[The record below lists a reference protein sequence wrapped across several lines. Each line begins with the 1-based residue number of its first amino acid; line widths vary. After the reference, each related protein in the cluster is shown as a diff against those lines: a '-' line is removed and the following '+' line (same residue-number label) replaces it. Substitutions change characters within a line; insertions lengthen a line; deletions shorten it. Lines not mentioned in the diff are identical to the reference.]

1 MALKRQV
8 WEVQSHTHD
17 TNGKPIFTPDI
28 IEQYLKD
35 HADSIMR
42 WAWCLH
48 DKDRYTKEDE
58 IKSAERN
65 NGVPTVFEGQLK
77 PPHIHLDLEFT
88 NEVYNTALAKEF
100 GLPVGQIIKPTVKYN
115 KMDALVTY
123 LTHEAPEEQE
133 KKKYLYPDSEIHAN
147 FNFREVINGYLK
159 KKAKSAIKKR
169 KKASADA
176 IIEKIVVGEMSI
188 EDVKREYGFA
198 YYLDYEQRFLKA
210 RREYMLRYYQMLPR
224 INYYIDGPS
233 GRGKTTLAEMLARVL
248 VPDLEDYEAYCEV
261 GEPGVRFQ
269 NYDYQPVLI
278 WEDVRAGQ
286 LISEFGREGVL
297 NLLETHPRKRNY
309 NIKYDGVVLT
319 NQVNIFTG
327 IESYDKFLDGLA
339 GEYQDKNG
347 RQYKSETYAKEQVY
361 RRVPVIIHLYPQDIM
376 MMANKGVFEGTD
388 EYLQYEIF
396 ANARANMLSVNKHYT
411 LSARDAIAKQIVG
424 PVKDKHDEF
433 MLLQSS
439 DGKVSDPDEIPVIE
453 VAVGI
458 DACKEM
464 ESRAREEYEQFVQA
478 YLKKNNAAL
487 QKQAATPNPKNRTAE
502 EIGRG
507 TVISFDEWLAAGRP
521 SVPGEKYV
529 DTYADAAS
537 LSWERQVEKDISTT
551 EDVRQDRDEEWLE
564 EQERSKEEAAE
575 TFFESMEKLAEH
587 RHFMIE
593 LSTLFNNLQ
602 NTRDLASYY
611 KCVACLHQDYIAQG
625 EHNTVIS
632 NEPLVKSL
640 IDYVLSNGLEQ
651 SEQNFWA
658 FVCQN
663 GD

>member
-1 MALKRQV
+1 
-8 WEVQSHTHD
+8 
-17 TNGKPIFTPDI
+17 
-28 IEQYLKD
+28 
-35 HADSIMR
+35 
-42 WAWCLH
+42 
-48 DKDRYTKEDE
+48 
-58 IKSAERN
+58 
-65 NGVPTVFEGQLK
+65 
-77 PPHIHLDLEFT
+77 
-88 NEVYNTALAKEF
+88 
-100 GLPVGQIIKPTVKYN
+100 
-115 KMDALVTY
+115 
-123 LTHEAPEEQE
+123 
-133 KKKYLYPDSEIHAN
+133 
-147 FNFREVINGYLK
+147 
-159 KKAKSAIKKR
+159 
-169 KKASADA
+169 
-176 IIEKIVVGEMSI
+176 
-188 EDVKREYGFA
+188 
-198 YYLDYEQRFLKA
+198 
-210 RREYMLRYYQMLPR
+210 
-224 INYYIDGPS
+224 
-233 GRGKTTLAEMLARVL
+233 
-248 VPDLEDYEAYCEV
+248 
-261 GEPGVRFQ
+261 
-269 NYDYQPVLI
+269 
-278 WEDVRAGQ
+278 
-286 LISEFGREGVL
+286 
-297 NLLETHPRKRNY
+297 
-309 NIKYDGVVLT
+309 
-319 NQVNIFTG
+319 
-327 IESYDKFLDGLA
+327 
-339 GEYQDKNG
+339 
-347 RQYKSETYAKEQVY
+347 
-361 RRVPVIIHLYPQDIM
+361 
-376 MMANKGVFEGTD
+376 
-388 EYLQYEIF
+388 
-396 ANARANMLSVNKHYT
+396 VNKHYT

-424 PVKDKHDEF
+424 PVKDKHDEY

-625 EHNTVIS
+625 EHNTVIG